1 MTHKTAGSVL
11 TVLKSAAMI
20 AALFCCAPAAWAQD
34 RVEIRAR
41 DGALALTG
49 QVLGYDGRYL
59 RLQTDQGEVT
69 LDYTLV
75 TCAGAACPDPARFVD
90 QVRFSGTDRL
100 GGLILPAMV
109 EGYARARGLTAVRVD
124 ETLSTYRYDL
134 SDAAGAP
141 LARLSFRLTSTE
153 EGFADLIGQ
162 RADIAMAAREITAA
176 EADAARDAGLG
187 PLDTPARVRIIAFDA
202 LVPLVSPAN
211 PVTEIG
217 LEDLARVYAGEVTNW
232 QSLGGP
238 DLPIELHLGDP
249 QTGLAQ
255 GFVQDV
261 LATTGRSLSDAVTVH
276 PGDQSVVSV
285 VMRSPA
291 ALGVASFEM
300 TGNAVPLPL
309 IGRCG
314 LLTRAEIGTVRT
326 GDYPLTM
333 PLFLYLPVRR
343 LGPVAQDF
351 LDWTLTA
358 EAHLILKRIGVPGQ
372 DAVPIPIAVQGER
385 LAAAIASAGEDVGL
399 EALQRM
405 VRTMQG
411 HHRLS
416 PTFRFE
422 EGQSELDPASRA
434 HVRSLAQ
441 AIRDGAHDGQDL
453 LLLGFSDGRGP
464 AATNQILA
472 FSRAEAVRTAVLS
485 VLGGVLPDGVTLRSV
500 AMGEV
505 LPIGCDDTLWG
516 RQMNRRVELWAPV
529 EPR

>member
-1 MTHKTAGSVL
+1 MTHNSAGPVL
-11 TVLKSAAMI
+11 TVLKSAAI
-20 AALFCCAPAAWAQD
+20 FAALFCCAPVVLAQD
-34 RVEIRAR
+34 SVDIRAQGG
-41 DGALALTG
+41 DLALSG

-59 RLQTDQGEVT
+59 RVRTDQGDVT
-69 LDYTLV
+69 LDYDRV

-109 EGYARARGLTAVRVD
+109 EGYARARGLTARRVD
-124 ETLSTYRYDL
+124 ETLATYRYDL
-134 SDAAGAP
+134 SDGDGAAV
-141 LARLSFRLTSTE
+141 ARLSFRLTTTE
-153 EGFADLIGQ
+153 AGFADLIAQ
-162 RADIAMAAREITAA
+162 RADIVMAAREITAA
-176 EADAARDAGLG
+176 EAESARGAGLG
-187 PLDTPARVRIIAFDA
+187 PLGAPARVRIIAFDA

-217 LEDLARVYAGEVTNW
+217 LDDLARAYAGEITNW
-232 QSLGGP
+232 QMLGGA
-238 DLPIELHLGDP
+238 DQPIELHLVDP

-261 LATTGRSLSDAVTVH
+261 LAATGRSLSGAVTVH

-314 LLTRAEIGTVRT
+314 LRTRADIGTVRT

-333 PLFLYLPVRR
+333 PLFLYLPMRR

-351 LDWTLTA
+351 LDWTVTA
-358 EAHLILKRIGVPGQ
+358 EAHLVLKRIGVPGQ

-385 LAAAIASAGEDVGL
+385 LAAAIATAGEDVGL

-422 EGQSELDPASRA
+422 DGQSELDPASRA
-434 HVRSLAQ
+434 HVRGLAQ
-441 AIRDGAHDGQDL
+441 AIRDGTHDGQDL

-464 AATNQILA
+464 AAINQRLA
-472 FSRAEAVRTAVLS
+472 QSRAEAVRAAVLS
-485 VLGGVLPDGVTLRSV
+485 VLGGTLPEGVSLRSV

-516 RQMNRRVELWAPV
+516 RQMNRRVELWAPA
-529 EPR
+529 EAR